1 MSTICAAK
9 IVSFENSP
17 IRSGCLWSKTRNK
30 RRTSV
35 AAIARS
41 WRLLRNPK
49 SRAIRL
55 LSLSCIIAILLLSE
69 NNNIYSN
76 IILLWSQFF
85 SKSFPGAEV
94 QKAIVPKCGNSK
106 VKGLRTLGQR
116 ALFSIIISSIC
127 YEMSAV
133 SLQGLPLCSRR
144 TFLRRPS
151 LVPGQVFRTCR
162 AS

>member
-1 MSTICAAK
+1 MRLLISLPRYFLHEGHLQLRALKPINAAMSTICAAK

-49 SRAIRL
+49 SRAIHL

-76 IILLWSQFF
+76 IILLRAAVFF
-85 SKSFPGAEV
+85 EV
-94 QKAIVPKCGNSK
+94 P
-106 VKGLRTLGQR
+106 
-116 ALFSIIISSIC
+116 FSVLLSHVMKWAHLVHGFIITVT
-127 YEMSAV
+127 Y
-133 SLQGLPLCSRR
+133 
-144 TFLRRPS
+144 
-151 LVPGQVFRTCR
+151 
-162 AS
+162 